1 VLMEVNRLDVVLV
14 IMLVVKLSVNGVS
27 GVVFSLMMATFSLV
41 LALMMELSSVFFV
54 TISAIVMS
62 TVLFLMVRISPIV
75 DGLVM
80 AVLTFMVAVLT
91 IVVASLTMSKLSITV
106 FVMMAFFMLML
117 EGGLLIAQILDGVV
131 VTAAVLLSIMDLGV
145 SGLILVGR
153 LV

>member
-1 VLMEVNRLDVVLV
+1 MLMEVNRLDVVLV

>member
-1 VLMEVNRLDVVLV
+1 MEVNRLDVVLV

-27 GVVFSLMMATFSLV
+27 GVVFSLMMATFSL
-41 LALMMELSSVFFV
+41 
-54 TISAIVMS
+54 
-62 TVLFLMVRISPIV
+62 
-75 DGLVM
+75 
-80 AVLTFMVAVLT
+80 VLTFMVAVLT

-145 SGLILVGR
+145 SGLILVGC

>member
-1 VLMEVNRLDVVLV
+1 MEVNRLDVVLV

-41 LALMMELSSVFFV
+41 LTLTMELSSVFFV
-54 TISAIVMS
+54 MISAIVMS

-80 AVLTFMVAVLT
+80 VVLTFMVAVLT

-145 SGLILVGR
+145 SGLILVGC

>member
-1 VLMEVNRLDVVLV
+1 MEVNRLDVVLV

-27 GVVFSLMMATFSLV
+27 GVVFSLMIATFSLV
-41 LALMMELSSVFFV
+41 LTLTMMLSSVFFV